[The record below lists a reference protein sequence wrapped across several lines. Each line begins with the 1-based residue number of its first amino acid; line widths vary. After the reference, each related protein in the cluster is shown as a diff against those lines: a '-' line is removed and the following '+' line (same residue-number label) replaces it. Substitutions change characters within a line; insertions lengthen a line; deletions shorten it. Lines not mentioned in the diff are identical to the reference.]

1 MKKLALAALLVLSL
15 GGTAYAAACCDGGAC
30 CEDQMPC
37 CD

>member
-1 MKKLALAALLVLSL
+1 MRKLTLAALLLLAL
-15 GGTAYAAACCDGGAC
+15 GGAGYAATCCEGGPC